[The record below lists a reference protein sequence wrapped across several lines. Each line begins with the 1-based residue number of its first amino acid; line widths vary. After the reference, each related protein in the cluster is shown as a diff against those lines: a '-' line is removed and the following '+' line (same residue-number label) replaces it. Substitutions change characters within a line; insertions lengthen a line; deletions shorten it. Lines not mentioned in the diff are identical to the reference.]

1 MTSSAPSAVRPLSAI
16 AWLLAPFAF
25 GYFCSYFFRNINA
38 VAGPRLA
45 VEFSL
50 GPAELG
56 LLTSTYFI
64 AFATAQIPIGMALD
78 RFGPSRVNTALL
90 ALIALGAW
98 IFANG
103 TSLAALAMGRAF
115 IGVGAAGMLMACMSA
130 VPMWAPPARIA
141 TCMGIVTAIGGMGS
155 IVAAAPVA
163 IAIEAIGWRNVFLVG
178 GAFALLVGMATW
190 PTHKWAQVKAANQ
203 ALPDLLR
210 GVRAVLATVR
220 LWQLGVASI
229 FVLGSFL
236 AFQSL
241 WAATWLR
248 DVAGLGSIAIGH
260 VLIALNIGMVLGFL
274 SCGWISDQLAVRG
287 IHPFTTVKGMV
298 VIALIGQGWI
308 LLAPNVLPHL
318 AWAIYAFGANSMILT
333 FAVVGREFSGT
344 LTGRVNTC
352 LNLFCFVMAF
362 AVQWA
367 IGAALNLFPVTS
379 GRYDREG
386 YYWSWIVLLI
396 VQMVVFLY
404 THWVTRKL
412 GVRASA

>member
-1 MTSSAPSAVRPLSAI
+1 MRPLPSTT
-16 AWLLAPFAF
+16 WLLAPFAF

-38 VAGPRLA
+38 VAGPPLA
-45 VEFSL
+45 VEFAL

-64 AFATAQIPIGMALD
+64 AFAAAQIPIGMALD
-78 RFGPSRVNTALL
+78 RFGPSRVNVVLL
-90 ALIALGAW
+90 MLIALGAA
-98 IFANG
+98 IFANS
-103 TSLAALAMGRAF
+103 TNLAMLAVGRAF

-141 TCMGIVTAIGGMGS
+141 TYMGIVTAIGGMGS
-155 IVAAAPVA
+155 IVAATPVA

-178 GAFALLVGMATW
+178 GAFAFFVGLATW
-190 PTHKWAQVKAANQ
+190 PTHRWAHVKAANQ

-210 GVRAVLATVR
+210 GVRAVLATAR
-220 LWQLGVASI
+220 LWQLGLASV

-248 DVAGLGSIAIGH
+248 DVAGLGPIAVGH
-260 VLIALNIGMVLGFL
+260 VLIALNVGMVLGFL
-274 SCGWISDQLAVRG
+274 SCGWITDKLAARG

-308 LLAPNVLPHL
+308 LLAPTLLPHL
-318 AWAIYAFGANSMILT
+318 AWAVYAFGANSMILT
-333 FAVVGREFSGT
+333 FAVVGREFSGA

-352 LNLFCFVMAF
+352 LNLFCFVVAF
-362 AVQWA
+362 AVQSA
-367 IGAALNLFPVTS
+367 IGAALNLFPVAD

-386 YYWSWIVLLI
+386 YYWSWCLLI
-396 VQMVVFLY
+396 VVQVLVFVY
-404 THWVTRKL
+404 IHWVTRDL
-412 GVRASA
+412 WTRSPASPSA